1 MQTLPNADSNTT
13 LLGSKAT
20 NNARLVCQGL
30 NGLST
35 VCLPCLV
42 AAAALALQVQSPL
55 VLS

>member
-30 NGLST
+30 NRLST